1 MKFADFSRRRALRA
15 VALWVGLCPALA
27 KAQEPPPPAAP
38 PPASTEAPPTTPDAV
53 PAAPSAAAAASPP
66 SAASAAEPPQAP
78 APSPAPAPAPPAAT
92 TAPVDAKG
100 AAANAD
106 APSLHLF
113 ARVNSVVQGKNP
125 KRLNDYRF
133 ESILVVPGFKGQ
145 VKPWFSYTFNAV
157 GYAESFDNAQLRI
170 LDATAQFKI
179 AAPLQVWA
187 GRLVVPFDRFNL
199 SGPFRNLIWNFP
211 GFYAGRPRIGGEN
224 SQFGRD
230 SGVAVWGSLLDGV
243 FKYQGMV
250 HQLEHGERSPRFSGR
265 LSMSLLDREP
275 GYFVS
280 SSYLGER
287 DVIALGV
294 GAQYQADGRLLPNMD
309 ATLPPTVLGDL
320 WSLTADVFAEK
331 RFGGSGTA
339 TLEAAYYRYDEHRA
353 IQSGYYG
360 VLAYLLPWQLG
371 VGQAQLGVRAQRAL
385 AQKDFPAEHDLSG
398 LDVSASYLMNGFN
411 LRLAADYSRQWLGAG
426 LVTNAISLGL
436 QFGRP

>member
-1 MKFADFSRRRALRA
+1 MKSADSLRRGALFALALSLA
-15 VALWVGLCPALA
+15 LCPALA
-27 KAQEPPPPAAP
+27 QAQEPAAPAAAPAEPPTAAPDAVLPAPVGPAPTALEPSPPPVSEAPPPPAPLA
-38 PPASTEAPPTTPDAV
+38 TP
-53 PAAPSAAAAASPP
+53 PAAPTPP
-66 SAASAAEPPQAP
+66 
-78 APSPAPAPAPPAAT
+78 
-92 TAPVDAKG
+92 PVDAK
-100 AAANAD
+100 ASAANPD
-106 APSLHLF
+106 TPSLHLF
-113 ARVNSVVQGKNP
+113 ARVNSVIQSKSQ

-179 AAPLQVWA
+179 VAPLQVWA

-199 SGPFRNLIWNFP
+199 SGPYRNLIWNFP

-230 SGVAVWGSLLDGV
+230 SGVAVWGSVLDGA
-243 FKYQGMV
+243 FKYYGMV

-265 LSMSLLDREP
+265 LSASLLDREP

-287 DVIALGV
+287 DVIAVGI
-294 GAQYQADGRLLPNMD
+294 GAQYQSNGRLQPNMD

-320 WSLTADVFAEK
+320 WSATADVFVEK
-331 RFGGSGTA
+331 RFGQSGTA

-353 IQSGYYG
+353 MNSGYYG

-371 VGQAQLGVRAQRAL
+371 VGRAQVGVRAQRAL
-385 AQKDFPAEHDLSG
+385 AQEDIPTEQDLSG

-411 LRLAADYSRQWLGAG
+411 LRLAADYSRQWLGGG
-426 LVTNAISLGL
+426 LVANAVSLGL

>member
-1 MKFADFSRRRALRA
+1 MKFAVFPRRHALCA
-15 VALWVGLCPALA
+15 VALWVGLCPALV
-27 KAQEPPPPAAP
+27 KAQEPPPPVAP
-38 PPASTEAPPTTPDAV
+38 PAASTEAPPTMPDAGPAV
-53 PAAPSAAAAASPP
+53 SGEAAAPPPQSAAPAAELP
-66 SAASAAEPPQAP
+66 P
-78 APSPAPAPAPPAAT
+78 APVPSPLPAPAPAT
-92 TAPVDAKG
+92 TAPVDAKV
-100 AAANAD
+100 AAVNAD

-113 ARVNSVVQGKNP
+113 ARVNSVVQGENP
-125 KRLNDYRF
+125 KKLNDYRF

-230 SGVAVWGSLLDGV
+230 SGVALWGSVLDGA
-243 FKYQGMV
+243 FKYQAMV

-265 LSMSLLDREP
+265 LSVSLLDREP

-287 DVIALGV
+287 DVIAVGV
-294 GAQYQADGRLLPNMD
+294 GAQYQSDGRLRPNMD

-320 WSLTADVFAEK
+320 WSVTADVFVEK
-331 RFGGSGTA
+331 RFGDAGTA
-339 TLEAAYYRYDEHRA
+339 TLEAAYYRYDEQRA
-353 IQSGYYG
+353 MSSGYYG

-371 VGQAQLGVRAQRAL
+371 VGQAQVGVRAQRAL
-385 AQKDFPAEHDLSG
+385 AQEDLPTEHDLSG

-411 LRLAADYSRQWLGAG
+411 LRLAADYSRQWLGDG
-426 LVTNAISLGL
+426 LVSNAVSLGL